1 MNTALLPRNSS
12 RTIRTADIKLG
23 EVKPL
28 NPMAQI
34 TVQVVHNPNLIDLV
48 PWISPAGADDLNR
61 PDRNLIVDSRDAGI
75 HLDIF
80 TYPAIIGRPQ

>member
-1 MNTALLPRNSS
+1 LPRNST
-12 RTIRTADIKLG
+12 RTIRTADLKMG

-28 NPMAQI
+28 NAMAQI
-34 TVQVVHNPNLIDLV
+34 TVQVVHNPNLIDLQSWV
-48 PWISPAGADDLNR
+48 SPADPNDASH
-61 PDRNLIVDSRDAGI
+61 PERNLIVEGNGAKI